1 MSPHRETF
9 EFQAEARELLDLMVH
24 SIYSNKDIFLRELIS
39 NSSDALDRLRFESVT
54 HPELIMEG
62 TELHILIERDKE
74 AHTLTIRDNGIGM
87 SRSEVID
94 LIGTIAKSGSRQ
106 FLSAMQ
112 SARENDGAPELIGQ
126 FGVGFYSSF
135 MVADKVTLVTRRAG
149 EPQGTRWESEGK
161 GSYTIEDVE
170 MPEQGTAITLHLKAS
185 DTEDAIHDY
194 TDEWTI
200 KGIVKKYSDF
210 VAYPVRMETE
220 RQEIERDEEGKPKP
234 DTQPRTIKEIQTL
247 NSMKAIWLREKDTV
261 TDEEYHEFY
270 KHISHDW
277 NEPLKVIR
285 AKIEGLLEYQLLLFI
300 PSRAPFDLFYRE
312 GFHGVQLYVKR
323 VFIMDNCKELM
334 MPYLRFLRG
343 VVDSEDLS
351 LNISREILQ
360 QDRQVQRMRRG
371 LVSKVLEFLKQMSD
385 NEPDTYKT
393 FWAEFGRVFKEG
405 VFQDQENRQAI
416 LELMRFDSTAN
427 SDEQVSLNSYIS
439 RMPEGQDAIYYMAGE
454 SREEIENSPHL
465 EAFRARGYE
474 VLILTDPVDEIW
486 TQSVF
491 EFNGKRLQS
500 VGKGNIELGSEE
512 EKKQAQEERRE
523 KEEQHA
529 SLLAFLK
536 EKLDKYV
543 KDVRLSS
550 RLTTSAACLI
560 SDENDMSPQLQQLLK
575 AANQEA
581 PLVKRILELNPNHP
595 LLGKLQTVHGQNPA
609 DVRLIEYAELI
620 YGLALVAEGGEPP
633 DPSTFSK
640 RVVDLLVQ
648 VV

>member
-1 MSPHRETF
+1 MPHQRETF

-54 HPELIMEG
+54 HPELISAG
-62 TELHILIERDKE
+62 TELHILIERNKAE
-74 AHTLTIRDNGIGM
+74 HTLTISDNGIGM
-87 SRSEVID
+87 SRDEVID

-106 FLSAMQ
+106 FFSAMQ
-112 SARENDGAPELIGQ
+112 AAREGNGAPELIGQ

-149 EPQGTRWESEGK
+149 EALGTRWESEGK
-161 GSYTIEDVE
+161 GSYTIEEVE
-170 MPEQGTAITLHLKAS
+170 MPEQGTSITLHLKAS
-185 DTEDAIHDY
+185 DSEDAIHDY
-194 TDEWTI
+194 TDEWTV

-210 VAYPVRMETE
+210 VAYPIRMSTE
-220 RQEIERDEEGKPKP
+220 RQEVQRDAEGKPIPDAKP
-234 DTQPRTIKEIQTL
+234 NTIVEVQTL
-247 NSMKAIWLREKDTV
+247 NSMKAIWLRDKEDV
-261 TDEEYHEFY
+261 SEDEYHEFY

-323 VFIMDNCKELM
+323 VFIMDNCQELM
-334 MPYLRFLRG
+334 MPYLRFMRG

-371 LVSKVLEFLKQMSD
+371 LVSKVLEFLKQMSESD
-385 NEPDTYKT
+385 LDAYKT
-393 FWAEFGRVFKEG
+393 FWTEFGRVFKEG

-416 LELMRFDSTAN
+416 LELLRFHSTADPN
-427 SDEQVSLNSYIS
+427 AFVSLNEYVT
-439 RMPEGQDAIYYMAGE
+439 RVPPGQDAIYYMSGD
-454 SREEIENSPHL
+454 SRTEIENSPHL

-500 VGKGNIELGSEE
+500 VGKGMVELGTEE
-512 EKKQAQEERRE
+512 EKKQAQEER
-523 KEEQHA
+523 KEQEERHA

-536 EKLDKYV
+536 QKLETYV

-581 PLVKRILELNPNHP
+581 PVTKRILELNPNHP
-595 LLGKLQTVHGQNPA
+595 LLGKLEALHAQNPDEA
-609 DVRLIEYAELI
+609 RLSDYAELV

-648 VV
+648 AV